1 MLVMNSGYLLLREK
15 RDIFSVY
22 YEKFSEKQLKKLYAV
37 FTFITVDGCFQ
48 ILPGCSKTKVISTF
62 HTFERRSIQRFSPF
76 AIKVNAGN
84 GSSILVKIVEA
95 RFSRF
100 LLKCSAMITNYFL
113 YQQGTQFGAQRFS
126 QLGFG
131 RFPSH
136 IFGQMALS
144 QSILHLDK
152 FGNVYS
158 GDKLWFSGVALISF
172 GFFLFSKFPTDTK
185 KRLSILKKDF
195 LQFYYPSDLVWFWKH
210 SIYSF
215 LWMIITR
222 QKTYESRKQVLWNVT
237 FMFASFKVVL
247 KS

>member
-1 MLVMNSGYLLLREK
+1 MLAMNSGYSLLREK

-22 YEKFSEKQLKKLYAV
+22 YETFSEEKLKKRYV
-37 FTFITVDGCFQ
+37 MFTFITVDGCFQ

-113 YQQGTQFGAQRFS
+113 NQQGTHFVAQRFS
-126 QLGFG
+126 QPGFG
-131 RFPSH
+131 RFQSY

-152 FGNVYS
+152 FGNV
-158 GDKLWFSGVALISF
+158 
-172 GFFLFSKFPTDTK
+172 
-185 KRLSILKKDF
+185 
-195 LQFYYPSDLVWFWKH
+195 
-210 SIYSF
+210 
-215 LWMIITR
+215 
-222 QKTYESRKQVLWNVT
+222 
-237 FMFASFKVVL
+237 
-247 KS
+247 